1 MKQRQRLTRLLPPLL
16 LIFLLCL
23 LCGCSVRQPDTRLTL
38 NPDGSGE
45 RVINCVIAN
54 NGLSE
59 KIDGG
64 EAAFDAFL
72 SIHCPPELTYEKSQ
86 GRFHTNYR
94 FTLSFDNISDYRQ
107 KVSALLGREAEL
119 YYSSPDNLF
128 AQGQSLREGFTSQEL
143 MDWLPVQA
151 KKEGLLAD
159 QDTLSP

>member
-1 MKQRQRLTRLLPPLL
+1 MDVEIGYKRLYNGFVTERRGFMKQRQRLTRLLPPLL

-64 EAAFDAFL
+64 EAAFDAFPF
-72 SIHCPPELTYEKSQ
+72 I
-86 GRFHTNYR
+86 
-94 FTLSFDNISDYRQ
+94 
-107 KVSALLGREAEL
+107 ALR
-119 YYSSPDNLF
+119 
-128 AQGQSLREGFTSQEL
+128 SLPMRRVRAGSTQTTAS
-143 MDWLPVQA
+143 
-151 KKEGLLAD
+151 
-159 QDTLSP
+159 LSPLIIFRITGKRYPLYWAGRPSFTIPVPIICLPRGSPCGKASLLRN

>member
-64 EAAFDAFL
+64 EAAPA
-72 SIHCPPELTYEKSQ
+72 
-86 GRFHTNYR
+86 G
-94 FTLSFDNISDYRQ
+94 
-107 KVSALLGREAEL
+107 
-119 YYSSPDNLF
+119 
-128 AQGQSLREGFTSQEL
+128 
-143 MDWLPVQA
+143 
-151 KKEGLLAD
+151 AD
-159 QDTLSP
+159 FGSGTGKHGDHSG

>member
-107 KVSALLGREAEL
+107 RVSA
-119 YYSSPDNLF
+119 
-128 AQGQSLREGFTSQEL
+128 
-143 MDWLPVQA
+143 
-151 KKEGLLAD
+151 
-159 QDTLSP
+159 